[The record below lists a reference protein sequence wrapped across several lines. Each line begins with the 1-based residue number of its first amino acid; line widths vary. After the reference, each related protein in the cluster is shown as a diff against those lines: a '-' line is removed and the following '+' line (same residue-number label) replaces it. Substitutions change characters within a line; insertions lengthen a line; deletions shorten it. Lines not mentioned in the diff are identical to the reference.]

1 VTDSIARSRIETIP
15 EHIRVVEP
23 DDVRSLRML
32 WDSRF
37 SPREI
42 ERVAERD
49 PPLSLWNTR
58 SGEYL
63 IGGPWRHR
71 REISTILELGAT
83 AGAIDLVQAYV
94 NLSAQVGMRMV
105 IVSEQAE
112 RRKREFYESTSFELT
127 EEIII
132 YELVRVRAGA
142 PRLNGLTFR
151 SFDSSNR
158 AMFDELL
165 ALDHMSFP
173 WLWWN
178 GEDEFHEYHSAP
190 GVEIDIA
197 YDSTGRMVAYTGTTR
212 FRTWGHL
219 DRVAVAPDLQGR
231 GLGRA
236 ALDFAVMSLA
246 RSGAR
251 RVGLSTQARNI
262 RSRSLYETYGFRR
275 SASHDYRLYGR
286 RLDDIRIGDAQ
297 PDGED

>member
-1 VTDSIARSRIETIP
+1 MTDSMTYASIRSVP
-15 EHIRVVEP
+15 EHIRVIGPE
-23 DDVRSLRML
+23 DVRSLRLL

-37 SPREI
+37 APREI
-42 ERVAERD
+42 ERVVERD

-63 IGGPWRHR
+63 VGGPWRHR

-83 AGAIDLVQAYV
+83 AGALDLVHAFAH
-94 NLSAQVGMRMV
+94 LSAHVGMRKV

-112 RRKREFYESTSFELT
+112 RRKREFYESTGFEIA

-132 YELVRVRAGA
+132 YELVRVRAAA
-142 PRLNGLTFR
+142 PRLGGLTFR
-151 SFDSSNR
+151 SFDPGDR
-158 AMFDELL
+158 AAFDDLL

-178 GEDEFHEYHSAP
+178 GEEEFREYLSAP

-197 YDSTGRMVAYTGTTR
+197 RDAAGRMVAYTGTTR

-246 RSGAR
+246 RDGAR
-251 RVGLSTQARNI
+251 RIGLSTQARNT

-286 RLDDIRIGDAQ
+286 NLDDTH
-297 PDGED
+297 